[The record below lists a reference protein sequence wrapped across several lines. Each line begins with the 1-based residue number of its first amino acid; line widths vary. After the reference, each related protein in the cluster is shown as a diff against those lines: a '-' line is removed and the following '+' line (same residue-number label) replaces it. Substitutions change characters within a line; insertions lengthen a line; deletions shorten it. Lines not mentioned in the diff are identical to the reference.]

1 MLGKH
6 TVEILTDLLN
16 YSAEKIAALRNDGV
30 IAWYKKPST
39 KRKEHKMEAR
49 FTKLFE
55 PGKIGTLTV
64 PNRLVLTAVFEN
76 LANEAGFVSQRQ
88 MDYYAER
95 AKGGT
100 GLVIVAYA
108 NVDYPGGW
116 VSHNQVR
123 LDADAGIT
131 GHHELVNRIHEFNMA
146 AGIQLGH
153 PGKERAPDPAGI
165 IPGAVAPS
173 PIPGDQIPSIIPR
186 ELATEEVAAIAQKFG
201 ATAAR
206 AKTAGYDL
214 IEIHGAHGYLIA
226 EFMSARANKRT
237 DKYGGDLAG
246 RMTFPLEVVA
256 AVRAAVG
263 PAYPVTFRMCADEF
277 VPGGITLEE
286 AKVQAQIL
294 EKAGVDALNVS
305 AGCYASMPVVF
316 DTQEKEEGWRSYL
329 AGEIKK
335 VVKIPVMTVGNI
347 RSPEVAEGILTDGK
361 ADFIGLGRT
370 LVADPHWGNKVK
382 EGRLDDIIKCVSC
395 NQGCLGSIFQGI
407 YIHCSVNPVTGREG
421 RWAQIELARKVKNVL
436 VVGSGPA
443 GMEAARLAALRG
455 HRVTLWEKDAEL
467 GGQVKLVAAGI
478 GKSKW
483 HWLTEYLTRQIANA
497 GVEVQCNRKA
507 TADHVLAMMPDAVVV
522 ATGAEPAVPPISGID
537 GANVVKA
544 WDVLAGKVA
553 MKGEKVLVAGGGT
566 VGCEV
571 AELLAKDNAVTIV
584 ELLPAIALDM
594 ETVHMIAFL
603 TRIAGEKIRVVTG
616 AAIQEITASGLVYQ
630 DGEGKR
636 QTLEGTKVVT
646 ALGSKSVRSLYE
658 ALQGKVAELYCIG
671 DSRKPAKITEAMYDG
686 ARIGRLI

>member
-1 MLGKH
+1 M
-6 TVEILTDLLN
+6 D
-16 YSAEKIAALRNDGV
+16 
-30 IAWYKKPST
+30 
-39 KRKEHKMEAR
+39 AR

-76 LANEAGFVSQRQ
+76 LASETGFVTQRQ

-100 GLVIVAYA
+100 GLVIIAYA

-116 VSHNQVR
+116 VTHNQVR

-153 PGKERAPDPAGI
+153 PGKERSPDPAGV

-173 PIPGDQIPSIIPR
+173 PIPGDQIPTIVPR
-186 ELATEEVAAIAQKFG
+186 ELATEEVAVIARKFG
-201 ATAAR
+201 AAAGR

-214 IEIHGAHGYLIA
+214 VEIHGAHGYLIA

-237 DKYGGDLAG
+237 DRYGGDLAG
-246 RMTFPLEVVA
+246 MMTFPLEVVA

-263 PAYPVTFRMCADEF
+263 PDYPVTFRMCADEF

-286 AKVQAQIL
+286 AKIQAQML
-294 EKAGVDALNVS
+294 EKAGVDALNIS

-347 RSPEVAEGILTDGK
+347 RSPEVAEGILAEGK
-361 ADFIGLGRT
+361 ADFIGFGRT

-395 NQGCLGSIFQGI
+395 NQGCLGSIFQGV

-421 RWAQIELARKVKNVL
+421 RWAKIEPAAKAKKVL
-436 VVGSGPA
+436 VVGGGPA

-455 HRVTLWEKDAEL
+455 HAVSLWEKDADL
-467 GGQVKLVAAGI
+467 GGQALLVAAGP
-478 GKSKW
+478 GKGKW
-483 HWLTEYLTRQIANA
+483 RWLTEHLTGQIAKA
-497 GVEVQCNRKA
+497 GVAVQCGKEA
-507 TADHVLAMMPDAVVV
+507 TADAVLAMKPDVVIV
-522 ATGAEPAVPPISGID
+522 ATGAEPAVPPIPGIG
-537 GANVVKA
+537 GANVVTA
-544 WDVLAGKVA
+544 WDVLAGKIA
-553 MKGEKVLVAGGGT
+553 LKGEKVLVAGGGT
-566 VGCEV
+566 VGCET
-571 AELLAKDNAVTIV
+571 AELLAKDNDVTIV

-594 ETVHMIAFL
+594 ETVHMIAL
-603 TRIAGEKIRVVTG
+603 LMRIATEKVRVIPG
-616 AAIQEITASGLVYQ
+616 AAIREITAAGLVYQ
-630 DGEGKR
+630 DGEGKTH
-636 QTLEGTKVVT
+636 TLEGTRVVT
-646 ALGSKSVRSLYE
+646 ALGSRSVRGLAE
-658 ALQGKVAELYCIG
+658 ALQGKVPELYTIG
-671 DSRKPAKITEAMYDG
+671 DSNKPAKITEAMYDG
-686 ARIGRLI
+686 ARIGRCI